1 MTSVDGQ
8 HRVVVDIAKPLVSL
22 QDKRAYRLDL
32 VQGHIERPED
42 CLYLARGIVCKAQ
55 DSIGVVSF
63 GGLLMAVE
71 SAVVESLIVE
81 DQVSFL
87 LFDE

>member
-1 MTSVDGQ
+1 MTSVDGK

-32 VQGHIERPED
+32 VQGHIERPEN

-55 DSIGVVSF
+55 ESIGVVSF
-63 GGLLMAVE
+63 GGLLMAVK
-71 SAVVESLIVE
+71 SAVVESLDVE
-81 DQVSFL
+81 DTLSL
-87 LFDE
+87 LLYTV